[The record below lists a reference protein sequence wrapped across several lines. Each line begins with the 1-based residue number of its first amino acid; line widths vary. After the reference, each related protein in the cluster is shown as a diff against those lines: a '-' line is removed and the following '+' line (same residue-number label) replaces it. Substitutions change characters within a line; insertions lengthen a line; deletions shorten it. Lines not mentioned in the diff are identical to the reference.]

1 MKKFLCCYAKFKCG
15 IIAEDNF
22 IEIID
27 RFKSEFGLYYDIC
40 DINNVNGCD
49 ARIYLVDEA
58 FENDLKSEE
67 VRIHSS
73 HSRNKKYLLTGKIYT
88 QDDANIFAY
97 HKQENQKVY
106 YQIVNTNIKIFADTE
121 QKNVYMSGDN
131 IYDIFSYVFE
141 TLLSINIEYNGGIQ
155 FHAACCEFNGNGYI
169 ITGKSGSGKTS
180 LLFDILKNGGYFH
193 SNDRVAVFKEGEK
206 YVAYSIP
213 IPVNVPIKMMNTM
226 EEWKSNDVV
235 CNAKPGTKIRF
246 LVNELP
252 ILLGE
257 KIVKKIDIQ
266 NIISVDYS
274 DDEPSFKIL
283 DNGNINDYIEL
294 LTPFD
299 ENHPKWLKLFD
310 YPDEDDAKAAVS
322 EMNNN
327 IKILY
332 VSGNDTFKALNNYIN
347 SINAFK

>member
-1 MKKFLCCYAKFKCG
+1 
-15 IIAEDNF
+15 
-22 IEIID
+22 
-27 RFKSEFGLYYDIC
+27 
-40 DINNVNGCD
+40 
-49 ARIYLVDEA
+49 
-58 FENDLKSEE
+58 
-67 VRIHSS
+67 
-73 HSRNKKYLLTGKIYT
+73 
-88 QDDANIFAY
+88 
-97 HKQENQKVY
+97 
-106 YQIVNTNIKIFADTE
+106 
-121 QKNVYMSGDN
+121 
-131 IYDIFSYVFE
+131 
-141 TLLSINIEYNGGIQ
+141 
-155 FHAACCEFNGNGYI
+155 
-169 ITGKSGSGKTS
+169 
-180 LLFDILKNGGYFH
+180 
-193 SNDRVAVFKEGEK
+193 
-206 YVAYSIP
+206 
-213 IPVNVPIKMMNTM
+213 MMNTM